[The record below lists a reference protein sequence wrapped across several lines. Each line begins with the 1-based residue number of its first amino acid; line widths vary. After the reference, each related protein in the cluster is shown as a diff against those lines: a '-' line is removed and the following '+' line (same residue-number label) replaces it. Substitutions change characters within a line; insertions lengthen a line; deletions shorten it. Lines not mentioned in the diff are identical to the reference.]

1 MASNLSPGVEALVS
15 RMQSHPAE
23 FYGEA
28 PKWRFIFKANFR
40 EVLTEPEKGAI
51 HAALMEVR
59 RKEFDDEVMRTLLTV
74 EEDDLSPVQFREAMR
89 LDSSGNLGIGIVS
102 PSLQI
107 GKQTLS
113 EKDIEQFKS
122 ATTAPSLYK

>member
-74 EEDDLSPVQFREAMR
+74 EENDPSPVQFREA
-89 LDSSGNLGIGIVS
+89 LGIGTTR
-102 PSLQI
+102 PSLQL
-107 GKQTLS
+107 GKQTLT
-113 EKDIEQFKS
+113 EKDIEHFKS
-122 ATTAPSLYK
+122 TTTASSLYK